1 LIKFVTRGLI
11 VAGARVVLVSEDDN
25 NSLMVGEGGRTVDAG
40 LVGVGNNTDS
50 IAVLLKDL

>member
-1 LIKFVTRGLI
+1 LI